1 MKTHVVALMLVLA
14 SASAHAQSFYIDWSK
29 PNPVSGPPSKA
40 SLKRDGEVHNNTAV
54 TKELYFRYNLD
65 KLNPEHR
72 AQLCMSLC
80 WLLFPGEDNP
90 YDREGQIL
98 TPGGVLPIYVDLTT
112 NGKEGESTIS
122 VTLFDKKDTTD
133 KLDFDIQFVV
143 SNQSSVRDVKE
154 AGISMYPNPANDYV
168 VIEGSPLANITSVG
182 LYDAQGNLVRSYPA
196 PTSDKATYTTEDL
209 AAGAY
214 RLMLRTRTQEL
225 FGGSLIVE

>member
-14 SASAHAQSFYIDWSK
+14 SAGAAAQSFYIDWSK
-29 PNPVSGPPSKA
+29 PNPVTGPPSIA
-40 SLKRDGEVHNNTAV
+40 SLKRDGEVKNSTAA

-65 KLNPEHR
+65 KLDAEHR

-133 KLDFDIQFVV
+133 KLDFDIRFVV

-182 LYDAQGNLVRSYPA
+182 LYDAQGNLVRSFPV
-196 PTSDKATYTTEDL
+196 PTSDKATFTTEGL
-209 AAGAY
+209 NAGYY
-214 RLMLRTRTQEL
+214 RMMLRLRNQEL
-225 FGGSLIVE
+225 VGGALIIE